1 MDKVIGLQEAI
12 SKVKQGDTL
21 MIGGFGGF
29 GFPSNLVWE
38 VARQNIGEL
47 TVIAEDF
54 GNGYSPFE
62 MNSTPLLE
70 KHLVK
75 KAIISYCGG
84 QPRITEQVFKGELE
98 MEMVPQGTLAERIR
112 AGGAGIGGFY
122 TPTGV
127 GTVVAEGKET
137 RVIDGKEYLF
147 ELPLKSDVS
156 LVKAWKADRMG
167 NAVFKYTGINF
178 NISMAM
184 AGKLVILEAEEIVE
198 PGELS
203 PEAIQLPGVFVD
215 YVVKTEKVVI

>member
-1 MDKVIGLQEAI
+1 MDKVVGLKEAI
-12 SKVKQGDTL
+12 AHVKQGDTL

-38 VARQNIGEL
+38 VARQNIGDL

-84 QPRITEQVFKGELE
+84 QPRITEQVFAGELE

-137 RVIDGKEYLF
+137 RVINGKEYLF

-156 LVKAWKADRMG
+156 LIKAWKADRMG

-178 NISMAM
+178 NVCMAM
-184 AGKLVILEAEEIVE
+184 AGKVVILEAEEIVE
-198 PGELS
+198 PGEIH
-203 PEAIQLPGVFVD
+203 PEAVQLPGVFVD
-215 YVVKTEKVVI
+215 YVVKTEEVLI

>member
-1 MDKVIGLQEAI
+1 MDKVISLQEAI
-12 SKVKQGDTL
+12 SKVKQGDIL

-38 VARQNIGEL
+38 VARQNIREL

>member
-1 MDKVIGLQEAI
+1 MDKVVSLKEAI
-12 SKVKQGDTL
+12 GHVKQGDTL

-38 VARQNIGEL
+38 VARRKIGEL

-70 KHLVK
+70 NKLVK

-84 QPRITEQVFKGELE
+84 QPRVTEQVFSGELE
-98 MEMVPQGTLAERIR
+98 LEMVPQGTLAERIR

-137 RVIDGKEYLF
+137 RVINGKEYLF
-147 ELPLKSDVS
+147 ELPLRANVS
-156 LVKAWKADRMG
+156 LIKCWKADRMG

-178 NISMAM
+178 NPVMAT
-184 AGKLVILEAEEIVE
+184 AGDLVILEAEEVVE
-198 PGELS
+198 PGEIS
-203 PEAIQLPGVFVD
+203 PEAVQLPGVFVD
-215 YVVKTEKVVI
+215 FVVKTEEVVI

>member
-38 VARQNIGEL
+38 VARQNIREL

>member
-98 MEMVPQGTLAERIR
+98 MELVPQGTLAERIR

>member
-1 MDKVIGLQEAI
+1 VIGLQEAI

-84 QPRITEQVFKGELE
+84 QPIITEQVFKGELE

>member
-127 GTVVAEGKET
+127 GTVVAEGKITIERDTGDIRFDCSDGAEIFIET
-137 RVIDGKEYLF
+137 DTGDVRGTLLSENIFITKTDTGRID
-147 ELPLKSDVS
+147 LPSSVRGGRCEIHTD
-156 LVKAWKADRMG
+156 
-167 NAVFKYTGINF
+167 TGDIK
-178 NISMAM
+178 I
-184 AGKLVILEAEEIVE
+184 EI
-198 PGELS
+198 
-203 PEAIQLPGVFVD
+203 
-215 YVVKTEKVVI
+215 K

>member
-167 NAVFKYTGINF
+167 NAVF
-178 NISMAM
+178 
-184 AGKLVILEAEEIVE
+184 
-198 PGELS
+198 
-203 PEAIQLPGVFVD
+203 
-215 YVVKTEKVVI
+215 

>member
-1 MDKVIGLQEAI
+1 MDKVVSLKEAI
-12 SKVKQGDTL
+12 DHVKQGDTL

-29 GFPSNLVWE
+29 GFPGNLVWE
-38 VARQNIGEL
+38 VARRNIGEL

-54 GNGYSPFE
+54 GCGWRPYE
-62 MNSTPLLE
+62 MNSSPLLI
-70 KHLVK
+70 KKLVK

-84 QPRITEQVFKGELE
+84 QQMISDQVFAGELE
-98 MEMVPQGTLAERIR
+98 LEMVPQGTLAERIR

-178 NISMAM
+178 NVCMAM
-184 AGKLVILEAEEIVE
+184 AGKVVILEAEEIVE

-203 PEAIQLPGVFVD
+203 PEDIQLPGVFVD
-215 YVVKTEKVVI
+215 YVVKSPEVVI

>member
-1 MDKVIGLQEAI
+1 MDKVVSLQAAI
-12 SKVKQGDTL
+12 DHVKQGDTL

-29 GFPSNLVWE
+29 GFPANLVWE
-38 VARQNIGEL
+38 VARRNIGEL

-54 GNGYSPFE
+54 GCGWRPYE
-62 MNSTPLLE
+62 MNSSPLLI
-70 KHLVK
+70 KKLVK

-84 QPRITEQVFKGELE
+84 QQMISDQVFAGELE
-98 MEMVPQGTLAERIR
+98 LEMVPQGTLAERIR

-178 NISMAM
+178 NICMAM
-184 AGKLVILEAEEIVE
+184 AGKTVILEAEEVVE

-215 YVVKTEKVVI
+215 YVVKTPEVVI

>member
-1 MDKVIGLQEAI
+1 MDKVIGLQEAV
-12 SKVKQGDTL
+12 SKVKQSDTL